1 MGKLEC
7 EKQGKCF
14 ISCWGAEKQKEEFL
28 VKESPGL
35 GSGGAGGAV
44 LWSQRW
50 ERGLRILVDGS
61 CWRGWRAPSAWNV
74 PGVVW
79 RAPSAWNVPGV
90 EGDAVS
96 LPRGSER
103 MEDAGEGGW

>member
-14 ISCWGAEKQKEEFL
+14 ISCWGPERKKESL

-74 PGVVW
+74 PGV
-79 RAPSAWNVPGV
+79 